1 MLFTITSPHNLVKSS
16 LKKIAVE
23 VLELGGNL
31 LIIFA
36 LSFRDGQLKRTKVKP
51 ELRQQKQEDFAQMLK
66 VD

>member
-1 MLFTITSPHNLVKSS
+1 M
-16 LKKIAVE
+16 KKIAVE